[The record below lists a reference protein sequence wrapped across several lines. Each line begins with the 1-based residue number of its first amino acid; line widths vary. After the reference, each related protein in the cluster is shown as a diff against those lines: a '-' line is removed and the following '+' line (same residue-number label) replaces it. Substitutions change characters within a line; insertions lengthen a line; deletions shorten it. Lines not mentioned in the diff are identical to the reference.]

1 MRKSFIVLITL
12 LISIAFI
19 MVGCESSEVELN
31 EDEITYIE
39 KLSTFSK
46 VDEDK
51 MRKYMDIYIRYRN
64 SIISTE
70 DLEFIESNTD
80 KDLFENEVVYNFLTE
95 TYENTEIPEEL
106 IELYFNAPEGQQ
118 LERDGEGNIILEG
131 DIIPEG
137 DMEIPTESE
146 ISIDKVYYFFKDNI
160 YAAKASRYSGFTTV
174 IYFKVDNGKV
184 VDIYEL

>member
-31 EDEITYIE
+31 EDEIMYIE

-80 KDLFENEVVYNFLTE
+80 KDLFENEVVYN
-95 TYENTEIPEEL
+95 
-106 IELYFNAPEGQQ
+106 
-118 LERDGEGNIILEG
+118 
-131 DIIPEG
+131 
-137 DMEIPTESE
+137 S
-146 ISIDKVYYFFKDNI
+146 
-160 YAAKASRYSGFTTV
+160 
-174 IYFKVDNGKV
+174 
-184 VDIYEL
+184 